1 MSQTTNVSLQPPHAN
16 TTCVCIHQNTHVHP
30 HTYRK
35 KRKAETMGNKYTKKK
50 VQSSSSKRNRNH
62 NYNKIL
68 SQPSQKGMLFK
79 KTKTTTCWN
88 GHQQKGT
95 FIYSWWEC
103 LCGSQYG
110 CFQKPQN
117 RCSFGPAI
125 CNPWVFTG
133 KTSI

>member
-1 MSQTTNVSLQPPHAN
+1 MSASSLHMQTQH
-16 TTCVCIHQNTHVHP
+16 VCAYTQTHMCT
-30 HTYRK
+30 HTHTEKREKQRQWAINIQK
-35 KRKAETMGNKYTKKK
+35 KKKK
-50 VQSSSSKRNRNH
+50 VQSSSSKRNRNQ
-62 NYNKIL
+62 NYTKIL

-117 RCSFGPAI
+117 RRSFGPAI

-133 KTSI
+133 KTSM